1 MYAQCPECLTVFS
14 LNTELLAQARGEV
27 VCGHCETVFDA
38 LASLTDQLPPEPF
51 QHLTPRMPETP
62 PRLDLAVYR
71 PSAEPPAVAE
81 APAPRDVLDEFAGLV
96 VAPRFARKVEKP
108 KKHRWPWITASTLL
122 LLALGAQ
129 LAWAKRDALISDDT
143 AGPLLRS
150 ACVTLGCQLPL
161 VQDISRLSLVARDV
175 QAHPSVPGALL
186 ITANLRNDAPFAQ
199 PYPVVSITLSDAN
212 GNKLAMRR
220 LRPTEYLGDGDTLR
234 KGIPP
239 DGSAAL
245 MLEVEDPSGKA
256 VAFEFDFE

>member
-14 LNTELLAQARGEV
+14 INVEV
-27 VCGHCETVFDA
+27 LVRAGGKAICGHCDNAFDT
-38 LASLTDQLPPEPF
+38 LYSLHEHLPAEPF
-51 QHLTPRMPETP
+51 DRLPIHQQGLAPRI
-62 PRLDLAVYR
+62 DLAIYR
-71 PSAEPPAVAE
+71 PPAEPPAVAE
-81 APAPRDVLDEFAGLV
+81 APAPPDVLDEFANLV
-96 VAPRFARKVEKP
+96 VAPRFARKAEK
-108 KKHRWPWITASTLL
+108 KRRWPWITACTVL

-129 LAWAKRDALISDDT
+129 LAWAERDAMIGDDT
-143 AGPLLRS
+143 VGPLLRD
-150 ACVTLGCQLPL
+150 ACNALGCQLPL
-161 VQDISRLSLVARDV
+161 VQDIKRLSLVARDV

-212 GNKLAMRR
+212 GKKLAMRR
-220 LRPTEYLGDGDTLR
+220 LRPTEYLGDGATLR
-234 KGIPP
+234 KGIPS